1 MAKNPNTKNLFEK
14 TPSMPIT
21 DFLNEI
27 SQAMQE
33 LRDEK
38 KRTARR
44 LAPDFSVFDMTRSDE
59 MALSKCFAGLLNPE
73 GGHGQGRLF
82 LDKFLEK
89 ICGKRATWAT
99 GNCTVTLE
107 KQANGQRRIDIYL
120 DFGSAGG
127 VIGIENKPWAGDQPN
142 QLSDYADYIKNKVT
156 GKNKWLLL
164 YFSNH
169 EPSEESIK
177 PDELEKIKES
187 GNFIY
192 VNYDQVIA
200 WLDECLSETCSIKV
214 QIFIEDLIQ
223 FIRLKINQELTVAE
237 TQEIVKTIIKYN
249 KLKEFFDVLSV
260 ANDLKDLLLTE
271 LKNNLNINQ
280 NKYEFEF
287 NDVLSN
293 KKWLTNKYGE
303 IKTKISTNNIY
314 IGFSFD
320 KNNLDNLVFGI
331 KKADWKIE
339 KSDKWK
345 KLNECLQNKY
355 NYGKSSDNWP
365 WYASINQS
373 KLFEKDVENWSNNPI
388 PWQMI
393 QSGEMAGK
401 MIKLV
406 YEIYETL
413 KEFPELNTITN
424 SSSVD

>member
-1 MAKNPNTKNLFEK
+1 
-14 TPSMPIT
+14 MPIT

-142 QLSDYADYIKNKVT
+142 QLSDYAKHLASYNKP
-156 GKNKWLLL
+156 WLLL
-164 YFSNH
+164 YFCNG
-169 EPSEESIK
+169 EPSEESIT
-177 PDELEKIKES
+177 PDKLEKIKES
-187 GNFIY
+187 ENFIHI
-192 VNYDQVIA
+192 NYDQVIA

>member
-1 MAKNPNTKNLFEK
+1 
-14 TPSMPIT
+14 MPTQEIQN
-21 DFLNEI
+21 FLDEI

-89 ICGKRATWAT
+89 ICGMPEWAT
-99 GNCTVTLE
+99 GQTCTVTLE

-120 DFGSAGG
+120 DFGSAG
-127 VIGIENKPWAGDQPN
+127 VIGIENKPWAGDQSN
-142 QLSDYADYIKNKVT
+142 QLSDYAKHLASYKKS
-156 GKNKWLLL
+156 WLLL
-164 YFSNH
+164 YFSNR
-169 EPSEESIK
+169 EPSKESIK
-177 PDELEKIKES
+177 PDELEKIKKS
-187 GNFIY
+187 GNFIH

-237 TQEIVKTIIKYN
+237 TQEIVKTIIKDN

-260 ANDLKDLLLTE
+260 ANDLKDSLLKI
-271 LKNNLNINQ
+271 LKNNLRTKS
-280 NKYEFEF
+280 NKYEFYF
-287 NDVLSN
+287 SDGLNN
-293 KKWLTNKYGE
+293 KQWLTKSYDRIE
-303 IKTKISTNNIY
+303 IKNGDIPIVFEFQS
-314 IGFSFD
+314 S
-320 KNNLDNLVFGI
+320 NLNKLIFGI
-331 KKADWKIE
+331 KKADWKRE

-355 NYGKSSDNWP
+355 NYGKSSDYWP
-365 WYASINQS
+365 WYASINQY

-393 QSGEMAGK
+393 QSGEMAEK

-406 YEIYETL
+406 DEIYETL
-413 KEFPELNTITN
+413 KECPELNTITT